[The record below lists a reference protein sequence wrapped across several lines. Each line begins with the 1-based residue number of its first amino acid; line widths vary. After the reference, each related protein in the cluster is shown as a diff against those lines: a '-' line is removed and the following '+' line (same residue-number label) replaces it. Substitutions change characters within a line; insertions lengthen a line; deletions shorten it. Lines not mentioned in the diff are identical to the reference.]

1 MSETMADYED
11 QINASFRSFR
21 EGDTV
26 TGEVVSVEEEEVL
39 LDLRSFSQ
47 GVIPSGEY
55 SDDPNFHAMDEIR
68 TGEMLT
74 AVVLSPDDG
83 QGRVLLS
90 LREAKREEAWEQVE
104 KALEGGATLVQLREK
119 ELPEADVQREAEE
132 LLELC
137 HRYGVKLILDDD
149 VELAAKVGAD
159 GVHIGQSDMEL
170 AHAREILGP
179 DKIIGV
185 TAKTVEQAKA
195 AEAGGADYLGSGA
208 VFGSTTKKDAIPMK
222 HELLEEI
229 CHSVK
234 IPVVAIGG
242 ITAENVLQLKGRG
255 IAGVA
260 VVSGIFACEDIET
273 GTRHLG
279 ELVEQII

>member
-1 MSETMADYED
+1 MNNMKKEQLRLYAVTDRTWLGNETLY
-11 QINASFRSFR
+11 Q
-21 EGDTV
+21 
-26 TGEVVSVEEEEVL
+26 
-39 LDLRSFSQ
+39 
-47 GVIPSGEY
+47 
-55 SDDPNFHAMDEIR
+55 
-68 TGEMLT
+68 
-74 AVVLSPDDG
+74 
-83 QGRVLLS
+83 
-90 LREAKREEAWEQVE
+90 QVE

-119 ELPEADVQREAEE
+119 ELPEADVQKEAEE

-159 GVHIGQSDMEL
+159 GVHIGQSDMGL
-170 AHAREILGP
+170 AHAREIFGP

-229 CHSVK
+229 CQSVK

-260 VVSGIFACEDIET
+260 VVSGIFACEDIKA

>member
-1 MSETMADYED
+1 MQEEKTVSNMKKEQLRLYAVTDRTWLGNETLY
-11 QINASFRSFR
+11 
-21 EGDTV
+21 
-26 TGEVVSVEEEEVL
+26 
-39 LDLRSFSQ
+39 
-47 GVIPSGEY
+47 
-55 SDDPNFHAMDEIR
+55 
-68 TGEMLT
+68 
-74 AVVLSPDDG
+74 
-83 QGRVLLS
+83 
-90 LREAKREEAWEQVE
+90 EQVE
-104 KALEGGATLVQLREK
+104 KALRGGATLVQLREK
-119 ELPEADVQREAEE
+119 DLPEADVQKEAEE

-137 HRYGVKLILDDD
+137 HRYGVLLILDDD

-170 AHAREILGP
+170 AHARAILGP

-208 VFGSTTKKDAIPMK
+208 VFGSATKKDAIPMK

-255 IAGVA
+255 MAGIA
-260 VVSGIFACEDIET
+260 VVSGIFACKDIEA

>member
-1 MSETMADYED
+1 MNNMKKEQLRLYAVTDRTWLGNETLY
-11 QINASFRSFR
+11 
-21 EGDTV
+21 
-26 TGEVVSVEEEEVL
+26 
-39 LDLRSFSQ
+39 
-47 GVIPSGEY
+47 
-55 SDDPNFHAMDEIR
+55 
-68 TGEMLT
+68 
-74 AVVLSPDDG
+74 
-83 QGRVLLS
+83 
-90 LREAKREEAWEQVE
+90 EQVE

-119 ELPEADVQREAEE
+119 ELPEADVQKEAEE

-159 GVHIGQSDMEL
+159 GVHIGQSDMGL

-195 AEAGGADYLGSGA
+195 AEAGGADYLGSGD

-229 CHSVK
+229 CHSAK

-260 VVSGIFACEDIET
+260 VVSGIFACEDIKA

>member
-1 MSETMADYED
+1 MNNMKKEQLRLYAVTDRTWLGNETLY
-11 QINASFRSFR
+11 
-21 EGDTV
+21 
-26 TGEVVSVEEEEVL
+26 
-39 LDLRSFSQ
+39 
-47 GVIPSGEY
+47 
-55 SDDPNFHAMDEIR
+55 
-68 TGEMLT
+68 
-74 AVVLSPDDG
+74 
-83 QGRVLLS
+83 
-90 LREAKREEAWEQVE
+90 EQVE

-119 ELPEADVQREAEE
+119 ELPEADVQKEAEE

-208 VFGSTTKKDAIPMK
+208 VFGSTTKIGKTLDQDGKPVM
-222 HELLEEI
+222 LLETYSHGRLCSQANSPLTRTDEK
-229 CHSVK
+229 VY
-234 IPVVAIGG
+234 
-242 ITAENVLQLKGRG
+242 LKVEGDNAVNYTFSYSTSPKG
-255 IAGVA
+255 NWTQVGDPASADLISTQTAGVLPEPWSA
-260 VVSGIFACEDIET
+260 FMLQEAIRGKDQQREHSFLVDRHIPIEWIAK
-273 GTRHLG
+273 L
-279 ELVEQII
+279 

>member
-1 MSETMADYED
+1 MNNMKKEQLHLYAVTDRTWLGNETLY
-11 QINASFRSFR
+11 
-21 EGDTV
+21 
-26 TGEVVSVEEEEVL
+26 
-39 LDLRSFSQ
+39 
-47 GVIPSGEY
+47 
-55 SDDPNFHAMDEIR
+55 
-68 TGEMLT
+68 
-74 AVVLSPDDG
+74 
-83 QGRVLLS
+83 
-90 LREAKREEAWEQVE
+90 EQVE

-119 ELPEADVQREAEE
+119 ELPEADVQKEAEE

-149 VELAAKVGAD
+149 V
-159 GVHIGQSDMEL
+159 EL

>member
-1 MSETMADYED
+1 MKKEQLRLYAVTDRTWLGNETLY
-11 QINASFRSFR
+11 Q
-21 EGDTV
+21 
-26 TGEVVSVEEEEVL
+26 
-39 LDLRSFSQ
+39 
-47 GVIPSGEY
+47 
-55 SDDPNFHAMDEIR
+55 
-68 TGEMLT
+68 
-74 AVVLSPDDG
+74 
-83 QGRVLLS
+83 
-90 LREAKREEAWEQVE
+90 QVE

-119 ELPEADVQREAEE
+119 ELPEADVQKEAEE

-159 GVHIGQSDMEL
+159 GVHIGQSDMGL

-229 CHSVK
+229 CQSVK

-260 VVSGIFACEDIET
+260 VVSGIFACEDIKA

>member
-1 MSETMADYED
+1 MNNMKKEQLRLYAVTDRTWLGNETLY
-11 QINASFRSFR
+11 
-21 EGDTV
+21 
-26 TGEVVSVEEEEVL
+26 
-39 LDLRSFSQ
+39 
-47 GVIPSGEY
+47 
-55 SDDPNFHAMDEIR
+55 
-68 TGEMLT
+68 
-74 AVVLSPDDG
+74 
-83 QGRVLLS
+83 
-90 LREAKREEAWEQVE
+90 EQVE

-119 ELPEADVQREAEE
+119 ELTETDVQKEAEE

-179 DKIIGV
+179 DKIIRV
-185 TAKTVEQAKA
+185 TA

>member
-1 MSETMADYED
+1 MNNMKKEQLRLYAVTERTWLGNETLY
-11 QINASFRSFR
+11 
-21 EGDTV
+21 
-26 TGEVVSVEEEEVL
+26 
-39 LDLRSFSQ
+39 
-47 GVIPSGEY
+47 
-55 SDDPNFHAMDEIR
+55 
-68 TGEMLT
+68 
-74 AVVLSPDDG
+74 
-83 QGRVLLS
+83 
-90 LREAKREEAWEQVE
+90 EQVE

-119 ELPEADVQREAEE
+119 ELPEADVQKEAEE

-149 VELAAKVGAD
+149 V
-159 GVHIGQSDMEL
+159 EL

>member
-1 MSETMADYED
+1 MNNMKKEQLRLYAVTDRTWLGNETLY
-11 QINASFRSFR
+11 Q
-21 EGDTV
+21 
-26 TGEVVSVEEEEVL
+26 
-39 LDLRSFSQ
+39 
-47 GVIPSGEY
+47 
-55 SDDPNFHAMDEIR
+55 
-68 TGEMLT
+68 
-74 AVVLSPDDG
+74 
-83 QGRVLLS
+83 
-90 LREAKREEAWEQVE
+90 QVE

-119 ELPEADVQREAEE
+119 ELPEADVQKEAEE

-149 VELAAKVGAD
+149 V
-159 GVHIGQSDMEL
+159 EL

>member
-1 MSETMADYED
+1 MNNMKKEQLRLYAVTDRTWLGNETLY
-11 QINASFRSFR
+11 
-21 EGDTV
+21 
-26 TGEVVSVEEEEVL
+26 
-39 LDLRSFSQ
+39 
-47 GVIPSGEY
+47 
-55 SDDPNFHAMDEIR
+55 
-68 TGEMLT
+68 
-74 AVVLSPDDG
+74 
-83 QGRVLLS
+83 
-90 LREAKREEAWEQVE
+90 EQVE

-119 ELPEADVQREAEE
+119 ELPEADVQKEAEE

-159 GVHIGQSDMEL
+159 GVHIGL

-260 VVSGIFACEDIET
+260 VVSGIFACEDIKA

>member
-1 MSETMADYED
+1 
-11 QINASFRSFR
+11 
-21 EGDTV
+21 
-26 TGEVVSVEEEEVL
+26 
-39 LDLRSFSQ
+39 
-47 GVIPSGEY
+47 
-55 SDDPNFHAMDEIR
+55 
-68 TGEMLT
+68 
-74 AVVLSPDDG
+74 
-83 QGRVLLS
+83 
-90 LREAKREEAWEQVE
+90 
-104 KALEGGATLVQLREK
+104 
-119 ELPEADVQREAEE
+119 
-132 LLELC
+132 
-137 HRYGVKLILDDD
+137 
-149 VELAAKVGAD
+149 
-159 GVHIGQSDMEL
+159 MEL